1 MDRNELD
8 TRKNKLAKV
17 IIRAPWRED
26 GSEIPEVRGT
36 QVIVKLGQGIQILD
50 QKSTIDIKF
59 GDRLIETLRL
69 LGNPNK

>member
-1 MDRNELD
+1 M
-8 TRKNKLAKV
+8 

-26 GSEIPEVRGT
+26 GSEIQEVRGT

-50 QKSTIDIKF
+50 QKSSIDIKF

-69 LGNPNK
+69 LGNPNKQYSPDGSKL

>member
-1 MDRNELD
+1 M
-8 TRKNKLAKV
+8 

-26 GSEIPEVRGT
+26 GSEIQEVRGT

-59 GDRLIETLRL
+59 GDLLIETLRL
-69 LGNPNK
+69 LGNPNKQYSPDGSKL